1 MTKPEKICEEII
13 KIILKSDRK
22 SLKEMSCSKLSQ
34 MYGID
39 RMYLSRIF
47 IECEGI
53 YLSES
58 LKRLK
63 LLRCAFFMM
72 EKRDL
77 TIKDISYLF
86 GFESLNHFITSFKKF
101 MGITP
106 GKFKR
111 LLS

>member
-1 MTKPEKICEEII
+1 LAVLKEII
-13 KIILKSDRK
+13 KIILSSDLEI
-22 SLKEMSCSKLSQ
+22 LKELNCSKLSQ

-63 LLRCAFFMM
+63 L
-72 EKRDL
+72 E
-77 TIKDISYLF
+77 
-86 GFESLNHFITSFKKF
+86 
-101 MGITP
+101 
-106 GKFKR
+106 